1 MTEYNVVIT
10 QINNF
15 LIEADSEEQAE
26 KLVLA
31 HKDLGLDLS
40 GVFEIW
46 ARTKDQAYRE
56 EPNAPYRTL
65 STE

>member
-1 MTEYNVVIT
+1 MTEYSVVVT
-10 QINNF
+10 QINYF
-15 LIEADSEEQAE
+15 LIESDSEEQAE

-46 ARTKDQAYRE
+46 ARTEEEAYRY
-56 EPNAPYRTL
+56 EPHAPYRTL
-65 STE
+65 RIE

>member
-1 MTEYNVVIT
+1 MTQFVVGVLLIHRH
-10 QINNF
+10 

-26 KLVLA
+26 KLVLG

-40 GVFEIW
+40 RVFETFT
-46 ARTKDQAYRE
+46 RTKDCLDRI
-56 EPNAPYRTL
+56 EPDLPYRTL